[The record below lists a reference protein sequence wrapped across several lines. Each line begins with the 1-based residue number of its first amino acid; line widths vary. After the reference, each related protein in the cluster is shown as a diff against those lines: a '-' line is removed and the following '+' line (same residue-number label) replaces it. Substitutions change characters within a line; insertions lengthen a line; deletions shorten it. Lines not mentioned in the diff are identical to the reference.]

1 MIGKKDGALYGSTE
15 NFIAMTRVLFYC
27 GGTVT
32 S

>member
-1 MIGKKDGALYGSTE
+1 MNYDALYSSTE
-15 NFIAMTRVLFYC
+15 NFIAITHVLCYC